1 MTDISS
7 GEILLESTWRSFG
20 RSLASGAG
28 ALTALVSM
36 LSGVPLLTS
45 CGRGALALFGIL
57 LLTRIGAM
65 VLSRTGSTSGG
76 GSPDDSTETDPTDTD
91 HATQTS

>member
-1 MTDISS
+1 MTDISCR
-7 GEILLESTWRSFG
+7 ELPLDSTWRSFG

-28 ALTALVSM
+28 ALTALVSL

-57 LLTRIGAM
+57 LLTRVGAAA
-65 VLSRTGSTSGG
+65 LARTAPPPARVEVDEPETDESD
-76 GSPDDSTETDPTDTD
+76 DDS
-91 HATQTS
+91 ATQTQ

>member
-1 MTDISS
+1 MTDIPC
-7 GEILLESTWRSFG
+7 GEVLLEPTWRSFG

-57 LLTRIGAM
+57 ILTRIGAM
-65 VLSRTGSTSGG
+65 ALARTGSSAAPAE
-76 GSPDDSTETDPTDTD
+76 SDDSLETDQTDTD